1 VTEHTEWLEAQL
13 TAARAVV
20 EAARVVLKKAYL
32 KDVRLFQH
40 LIDTVNALDALDS
53 KAPKAAT

>member
-32 KDVRLFQH
+32 KDVRLFQD
-40 LIDTVNALDALDS
+40 LIDAVNALDALDS

>member
-1 VTEHTEWLEAQL
+1 MTEHTEWLEAQL

-32 KDVRLFQH
+32 KDVRLFQD
-40 LIDTVNALDALDS
+40 LIDAVNALDALDS